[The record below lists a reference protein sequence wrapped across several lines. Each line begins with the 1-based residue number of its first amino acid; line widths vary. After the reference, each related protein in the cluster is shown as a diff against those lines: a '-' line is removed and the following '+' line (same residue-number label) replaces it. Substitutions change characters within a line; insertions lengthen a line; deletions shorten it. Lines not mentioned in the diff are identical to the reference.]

1 MDTEQLVIQFIA
13 KLLTYGGTGALV
25 AYGLFKFLGKK
36 WIENK
41 FAEKLQEHKHAQDK
55 ELEELKFKINALF
68 SRITKIHEK
77 EFEVLPEA
85 WLKMQ
90 EALGRASQ
98 LVSLFREYPDL
109 DRMSKEAISEFLAQS
124 KLNDYEKKELLEAS
138 NKLTYYQNTIFW
150 HDLKET
156 QESFWDFHNYI
167 IKYRVFMSSILQE
180 QFGKIDDIIWKAIVE
195 RKVGHEAN
203 DIKMWTNAYKQIRDE
218 TNPIRDE
225 IEKLVQSRLHYDQV
239 E

>member
-1 MDTEQLVIQFIA
+1 MDTEQLIIQFGI
-13 KLLTYGGTGALV
+13 KLLAYGGSGALV

-41 FAEKLQEHKHAQDK
+41 FAEKLEQYKHAQNK
-55 ELEELKFKINALF
+55 ELEELKFRINTMF

-98 LVSLFREYPDL
+98 LVSLIRGYPDL
-109 DRMSKEAISEFLAQS
+109 DRMSEEALSEFLAQS
-124 KLNDYEKKELLEAS
+124 KLRDYEKKELLES
-138 NKLTYYQNTIFW
+138 SIKLTYYQNTIFW
-150 HDLKET
+150 HELRET
-156 QESFWDFHNYI
+156 QEAFWDFHNYI
-167 IKYRVFMSSILQE
+167 IKYRVFMSSGLRE
-180 QFGKIDDIIWKAIVE
+180 QFGQIDDVIWKAIVE

-203 DIKMWTNAYKQIRDE
+203 DMEMCSNAYKQIRDE
-218 TNPIRDE
+218 TNPIRNE
-225 IEKLVQSRLHYDQV
+225 IEKLVQSRLHYDRV
-239 E
+239 D